1 MGQIKTRLVA
11 ERDILIT
18 LMETLSERIEAN
30 NDKGVTNS
38 PYNHSSIVQSQK
50 RIKEINKLLDTLT
63 LP

>member
-18 LMETLSERIEAN
+18 LTETLSERIEAN

-38 PYNHSSIVQSQK
+38 PYNYNNIAQSQK
-50 RIKEINKLLDTLT
+50 RIKEINKLLDTLI